1 MSDVAINQV
10 LAQMRSMAAAAGTEG
25 EAGAG
30 AASGADFSTLMRESI
45 RDVNEAM
52 QTSKEMGQAFEAGD
66 PDVSLAQLMVTAQKA
81 NLEFAALSEVRNKL
95 LSAYQEVMNMQV

>member
-10 LAQMRSMAAAAGTEG
+10 LAQMRSMAAAAGSESET
-25 EAGAG
+25 GAG
-30 AASGADFSTLMRESI
+30 AAGGADFSTLMRESI

-52 QTSKEMGQAFEAGD
+52 QTSKEMTRAFEAGD

-81 NLEFAALSEVRNKL
+81 SLEFAALSEVRNKL
-95 LSAYQEVMNMQV
+95 LTAYQEVMNMQV